1 MSVSVC
7 SPSPL
12 PHLLQPA
19 REDLSFIAWS
29 LSWSVANNTVFVHTA
44 LPCLRMGILI
54 NIYTVIGFFPPSS
67 SPSGLAT
74 CWGQLH
80 IYLLRGLKYKTTET
94 LPKTA
99 AFQPPIE
106 VDLFAKTIPLLL
118 PECCSFVTH
127 SGGSLSP

>member
-7 SPSPL
+7 SPSPP

-19 REDLSFIAWS
+19 PGGFILHCLVSILVSCKQQS
-29 LSWSVANNTVFVHTA
+29 LCSHGPA
-44 LPCLRMGILI
+44 LLTDGYPNKFLYCYRI
-54 NIYTVIGFFPPSS
+54 FFSPSS

-80 IYLLRGLKYKTTET
+80 IYLLCKYKTTET
-94 LPKTA
+94 LLKTA

-127 SGGSLSP
+127 SRGSLSP